1 MRTPHL
7 VIAALVVLGL
17 TACTIPAATAPD
29 EKPLETT
36 VAKLEAPI
44 VTPVVAASP
53 TLAHELLSR
62 EHEVMRAVGDADAD
76 LRHAAAVEALDAFL
90 QRAVERVD
98 ALPPDRRPGDL
109 FHAIQSVFGEQ
120 GYVLRVPT
128 LLLTDALTTNRYD
141 CDTGSF
147 LFLSVAQR
155 ADLPLELVEVPEHNF
170 VRWVSEGS
178 HLNWDIN
185 DATSYTDARYI
196 DGWYV
201 SRHVDPDS
209 DPTFGGY
216 MVPHTRSHIDG
227 YHDFLLGLYAGRA
240 NDAALKEQLLLR
252 SIERRPGVGKSLAG
266 LAWLYASHEDYTGDE
281 HRRIALEYGR
291 AAYERLPGDTFFQK
305 VYSCALAANGRFDE
319 AIAFERDHVANGWR
333 LEQYA
338 KGTDCR

>member
-1 MRTPHL
+1 ML
-7 VIAALVVLGL
+7 ASALTVLGL
-17 TACTIPAATAPD
+17 TACTTPAAPSPDPTPIETSTSRLKAPLVTPVATAP
-29 EKPLETT
+29 
-36 VAKLEAPI
+36 
-44 VTPVVAASP
+44 P
-53 TLAHELLSR
+53 TLAHELLTR

-76 LRHAAAVEALDAFL
+76 ARHAEAVAALDAFL
-90 QRAVERVD
+90 RRAVERVE
-98 ALPPDRRPGDL
+98 ALPPDRRPGDV

-120 GYVLRVPT
+120 DYVLRVPT

-155 ADLPLELVEVPEHNF
+155 ADLPLELIEVPEHNF
-170 VRWVSEGS
+170 VRWSSGDD
-178 HLNWDIN
+178 HLNWDVN
-185 DATSYTDARYI
+185 DATSYTDAKYI

-240 NDAALKEQLLLR
+240 NDAALKERLLLR

-266 LAWLYASHEDYTGDE
+266 LAWLYASHEDFTGEE

-291 AAYERLPGDTFFQK
+291 AAYERLPGDSFFQK
-305 VYSCALAANGRFDE
+305 VYSCALATNGRFDE
-319 AIAFERDHVANGWR
+319 AIAFERDHGANEWR
-333 LEQYA
+333 LERYA
-338 KGTDCR
+338 EGADCR